1 MATDGLSLIT
11 VLYGCSTNNGHS
23 SSSSSSSSSDD
34 SQTSSLSQSGKK
46 INGQVRPGISAM
58 GGTAGGGGGGGKE
71 GGREAGSRGGGI
83 VGREVRGGTTGAAT
97 TDDRTVEALSH
108 SCNPSFVQK
117 SFMLCKS
124 VLL

>member
-11 VLYGCSTNNGHS
+11 VLYGCSTDSGHKSTS
-23 SSSSSSSSSDD
+23 SSSGGDESRGLSF
-34 SQTSSLSQSGKK
+34 SQSGKK
-46 INGQVRPGISAM
+46 MNGQERSGVSAM
-58 GGTAGGGGGGGKE
+58 GKTVGRGGATGGGGTE
-71 GGREAGSRGGGI
+71 
-83 VGREVRGGTTGAAT
+83 
-97 TDDRTVEALSH
+97 DDRTVEALSR